1 MFLISAK
8 KELEHRTYSNDFLRN
23 FEKSEILFNTNL
35 LKVNSKDI
43 RTESDNLFLGALLLG
58 LNILG

>member
-1 MFLISAK
+1 MFLISTK

-43 RTESDNLFLGALLLG
+43 RTESDNLFL
-58 LNILG
+58 